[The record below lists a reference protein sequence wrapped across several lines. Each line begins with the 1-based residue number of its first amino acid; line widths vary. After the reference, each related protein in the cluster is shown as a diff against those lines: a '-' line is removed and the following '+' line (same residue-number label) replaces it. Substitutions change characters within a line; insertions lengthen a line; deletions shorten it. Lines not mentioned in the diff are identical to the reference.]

1 MKKIGNLLKWLLAG
15 IVFLGLGAAAYVF
28 ESDGGYEFS
37 LNRYRL
43 TSSCLILGVF
53 CVAAAVILPF
63 IKEPFVPGYLFV
75 EDIFRMKPEGCV
87 VVGYVKGRLRVN
99 EPVTIRNR
107 YGTVIRTT
115 IDGIEVFKKKKPA
128 AVDTPAAL
136 YFRTVEPE
144 MIYIDDIIQNIKRAE
159 EEG

>member
-1 MKKIGNLLKWLLAG
+1 MKKLGNLLKWLLAG

-28 ESDGGYEFS
+28 ESDGGYGFS

-75 EDIFRMKPEGCV
+75 VDFFRMIRVFCV
-87 VVGYVKGRLRVN
+87 VVGYLKGRLRVN
-99 EPVTIRNR
+99 
-107 YGTVIRTT
+107 
-115 IDGIEVFKKKKPA
+115 
-128 AVDTPAAL
+128 
-136 YFRTVEPE
+136 
-144 MIYIDDIIQNIKRAE
+144 
-159 EEG
+159 

>member
-1 MKKIGNLLKWLLAG
+1 MKKLGNLLKWLLAG

-28 ESDGGYEFS
+28 ESDGGYGFS
-37 LNRYRL
+37 L
-43 TSSCLILGVF
+43 I
-53 CVAAAVILPF
+53 